1 MRAGFDDAARVKA
14 LRDYEVLDTPP
25 DILFDSIT
33 TFAASL
39 FGVPISLVSLVDAD
53 RQWFKSK
60 VGLSAEET
68 SRNVSFCTHAV
79 EDDGPLVV
87 SDATADPRFANNPLV
102 LADPNIRFYAG
113 VPLRSPEGHGLGTL
127 CIVDSQP
134 RSLDADQ
141 LAQLDALAKLA
152 TSALELHRK
161 EAILQQQFDAM
172 EHRQK
177 TKEMLASMVVHDL
190 RGPLTAILALAMSNA
205 DQSDL
210 LRDILASARRMQRM
224 LLDVLDICLADVECL
239 KARTVTTDLS
249 ELVRGIRTQ
258 LHEPLYRDRLELE
271 LPPEPAVGQ
280 LDPDLMERVL
290 SNLIENAFRY
300 SPAKSPVKVRVS
312 ASSTGLEVDVVSQGE
327 PLSAGEAAK
336 VFSPLARGEVGR
348 GHGLGLAF
356 CKLAADAHGGS
367 IRVEPGSPSGN
378 RFVLALPV
386 GNIA

>member
-1 MRAGFDDAARVKA
+1 MDWLVDAREGNRMRAGFDDAARVKA

-161 EAILQQQFDAM
+161 EAILHQQLDVM

-290 SNLIENAFRY
+290 SNLIE
-300 SPAKSPVKVRVS
+300 RVPLL
-312 ASSTGLEVDVVSQGE
+312 AREV
-327 PLSAGEAAK
+327 AGEGAR
-336 VFSPLARGEVGR
+336 VRLLHWARGGR
-348 GHGLGLAF
+348 GVPGRAALRRRGREGV
-356 CKLAADAHGGS
+356 LAA
-367 IRVEPGSPSGN
+367 RP
-378 RFVLALPV
+378 R
-386 GNIA
+386 